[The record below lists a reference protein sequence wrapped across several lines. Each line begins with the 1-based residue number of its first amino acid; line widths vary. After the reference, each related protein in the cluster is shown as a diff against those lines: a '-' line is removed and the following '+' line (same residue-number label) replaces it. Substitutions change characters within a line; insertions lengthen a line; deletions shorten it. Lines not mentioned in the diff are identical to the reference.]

1 MRTFNLHLVNGEILT
16 FDTEG
21 LKCKLCEEGYM
32 ILTKD
37 NRKFNIFKSSVLYTE
52 EKDEIDLDKRI

>member
-1 MRTFNLHLVNGEILT
+1 MRTFNLHLTNGEILT
-16 FDTEG
+16 FDTEV

-37 NRKFNIFKSSVLYTE
+37 GRKFNIFKSSVLYTE